1 MGRQNCELF
10 QMLSSESGRAIKK
23 PFKASGL
30 TNMTGRRMGEPFCFP
45 AHKAQ
50 RFRYAVTDYLNIYN
64 VKYAFLHLTNYN
76 KGIILYCRKTEIV
89 HVKQKH
95 RMQLL
100 TERNY

>member
-1 MGRQNCELF
+1 
-10 QMLSSESGRAIKK
+10 
-23 PFKASGL
+23 
-30 TNMTGRRMGEPFCFP
+30 MTGRRRGEPFCFP